1 VKVLDFIFAA
11 RPMLHLPIWTIYL
24 LSLWLLGRIDLTP
37 RDFLIVAALSLN
49 AAAAYYINQ
58 IYDYQ
63 SDLINEKLGFL
74 QKGLLDK
81 NQLIAVA
88 VILWSISVIIS
99 FWVNWGAGVINIML
113 IILGLLYSL
122 PPARL
127 KDRPIWGLA
136 ANSIGIGVLIPMAAA
151 FITGKFS
158 GHTILPCLYFFLTV
172 ASAHLMT
179 VIPDRQGD
187 IRTGKKTLAFYLSD
201 GKIIV
206 WASIFI
212 LSAILPAL
220 LMLNFFLIGVCLLTF
235 VLLMTAASLKKTSA
249 LLFACKFPIL
259 LLSLL
264 AGYYYPVYLIFLV
277 VLLIST
283 RLYYRRRFGI
293 VYPRIN

>member
-1 VKVLDFIFAA
+1 MKVLDFIFAA

-24 LSLWLLGRIDLTP
+24 LTLRPLGRIDFGLP
-37 RDFLIVAALSLN
+37 DFLIVTALSLN

-81 NQLIAVA
+81 NQMIAVA

-99 FWVNWGAGVINIML
+99 FWVNWGVGVINIIL

-127 KDRPIWGLA
+127 KDRPVWGLA
-136 ANSIGIGVLIPMAAA
+136 ANSVGIGVLIPLTAA
-151 FITGKFS
+151 FLAGKFS
-158 GHTILPCLYFFLTV
+158 GHIVWPCLYFFLAVT
-172 ASAHLMT
+172 SAHLMT
-179 VIPDRQGD
+179 IIPDREGD
-187 IRTGKKTLAFYLSD
+187 VRTGKKTLAFYLSD
-201 GKIIV
+201 RKVIG

-212 LSAILPAL
+212 FSAILPAL
-220 LMLNFFLIGVCLLTF
+220 FMMNFFLIGVCLLTF
-235 VLLMTAASLKKTSA
+235 VLLLTAASLKKTSA
-249 LLFACKFPIL
+249 LLFACKFPIF

>member
-1 VKVLDFIFAA
+1 
-11 RPMLHLPIWTIYL
+11 MLHLPIWTIYL
-24 LSLWLLGRIDLTP
+24 LTLRLLGRFDFGLP
-37 RDFLIVAALSLN
+37 DFLMVAALSLN

-58 IYDYQ
+58 IYDYH

-81 NQLIAVA
+81 NQMIAVA

-99 FWVNWGAGVINIML
+99 FWVNWGTGVINIML

-127 KDRPIWGLA
+127 KDRPVWGLV
-136 ANSIGIGVLIPMAAA
+136 ANSVGIGVLIPMAAA
-151 FITGKFS
+151 ILTGKFS
-158 GHTILPCLYFFLTV
+158 AHAVWPCLYFFLAV
-172 ASAHLMT
+172 AAAHLIT
-179 VIPDRQGD
+179 IIPDRQGD
-187 IRTGKKTLAFYLSD
+187 IQTGKKTLAFYLSD
-201 GKIIV
+201 RKIIG

-212 LSAILPAL
+212 LSAVLPAL
-220 LMLNFFLIGVCLLTF
+220 FMMNFFLIGVCLLTF
-235 VLLMTAASLKKTSA
+235 VLLMTAASLKKSSA
-249 LLFACKFPIL
+249 LLFACKFPIF